1 MAVPWREVGLRWI
14 QLHLADDAPMVDL
27 QTGRIED
34 PPTDRAPD
42 LRIALGMNGRLPQG
56 VLDLSLLA
64 RVLHPN
70 ATELPTDAIGAV
82 HGSSGTQPALW
93 AMVEVLDALLHEA
106 MTLDREVLSLLA
118 RLLPSPAPELLRRLM
133 TVPMHRAAEVR
144 RRREGGLRETVAVP
158 TSSREALLAEGVVA
172 AGVARFE
179 DRPGQREMADLIEDC
194 FEQGGVALVDAPPG
208 IGKTFAYL
216 VPALL
221 CLKHHAEVRVVISTR
236 TRQLQE
242 QLYRRDLPY
251 LTGALTPSLRL
262 AMLKGRENYLCLR
275 RWQGLL
281 RETLG
286 GLPGGTQRAL
296 ALLVRWVAET
306 QTGDIEEN
314 HAFLADPEGRALWHH
329 LCDSPYACTGRF
341 CPLAEDCFSVLA
353 RRRARRAR
361 LVVVNHP
368 LLLGDL
374 SVDGV
379 VLGKYTH
386 LIVDEA
392 HALES
397 VARTAFSRQLSERL
411 FYGFIDDLM
420 SARRSRQ
427 GWFRRTELPG
437 EEETVGQI
445 ERLLRRLKKQVRE
458 AFREIDGRLP
468 SERRTTFRSLDDLS
482 SGMEKI
488 RGQLSQIRELLHTLS
503 DRVACDEARQEL
515 EGTVR
520 LATRLEDDVDC
531 LSVPPDEHRV
541 HWAERTEHGT
551 TLHATPVDVAPVLE
565 ERLYPG
571 LGAMVMTSATMSLA
585 GSFEYLRRTLGLR
598 GDPRPVRM
606 LVAKSSFSYQRCM
619 RILVPRYAP
628 PADGAAGEYAE
639 YLASLLG
646 SLSDRSGRKGLV
658 LFTSY
663 ALLGEVKS
671 RLAAGVRFLAQGDA
685 SRTAV
690 LQRFREM
697 EGPSWLLGTESFWEG
712 VDLPGEELEILVITR
727 LPFPVPSDPV
737 FAAQCDR
744 IHRDGGDPFRDLAI
758 PLATTK
764 LRQGIGRL
772 LRTEQD
778 RGVVLLTDRRVLTR
792 AYGEIIR
799 RALPV
804 EIEAIDD
811 PQTLLAETAQWF
823 EPAAGAS

>member
-1 MAVPWREVGLRWI
+1 MAVPWSELGLRWI
-14 QLHLADDAPMVDL
+14 QLHLADTAPMVDL
-27 QTGRIED
+27 QTGRVDEL
-34 PPTDRAPD
+34 PADRAPD
-42 LRIALGMNGRLPQG
+42 LQIALRMNGRLPEG
-56 VLDLSLLA
+56 ALDLGLLA
-64 RVLHPN
+64 RVLYPS
-70 ATELPTDAIGAV
+70 ATELPTDVIGAAY
-82 HGSSGTQPALW
+82 GSSGTQAVLW
-93 AMVEVLDALLHEA
+93 ATIGALGGLLHEA
-106 MTLDREVLSLLA
+106 MTLDREVLSVLTQ
-118 RLLPSPAPELLRRLM
+118 LLPSPAPEILRRLM
-133 TVPMHRAAEVR
+133 TLPMRQAGEVGSPEAGR
-144 RRREGGLRETVAVP
+144 PQETVAGAA
-158 TSSREALLAEGVVA
+158 SSREALLAGGVVA
-172 AGVARFE
+172 TGVARFE
-179 DRPGQREMADLIEDC
+179 DRPGQVEMAELIEDC
-194 FEQGGVALVDAPPG
+194 FERGGAALVDAPPG
-208 IGKTFAYL
+208 LGKTFAYL

-221 CLKHHAEVRVVISTR
+221 CLKHHTAVRVVISTR

-251 LTGALTPSLRL
+251 LTGALIPSLRV

-275 RWQGLL
+275 RWRGLL
-281 RETLG
+281 RETCS
-286 GLPGGTQRAL
+286 GLPGGSQRAL
-296 ALLVRWVAET
+296 ALLVRWIADT

-314 HAFLADPEGRALWHH
+314 HAFLADPEARALWQH

-341 CPLAEDCFSVLA
+341 CPFAEDCFSVLA
-353 RRRARRAR
+353 RRRARKAR

-397 VARTAFSRQLSERL
+397 VARAAFSRQLTERL
-411 FYGFIDDLM
+411 FHRFVDDLM

-427 GWFRRTELPG
+427 GWFRRTDLPG
-437 EEETVGQI
+437 EERTVRQI
-445 ERLLRRLKKQVRE
+445 ESLLRRLKKHSRE

-468 SERRTTFRSLDDLS
+468 SERRSAFRGLDDLS
-482 SGMEKI
+482 SSM
-488 RGQLSQIRELLHTLS
+488 GQIQGHLSQIRELLHTLS

-520 LATRLEDDVDC
+520 LAVRLEDDVDC
-531 LSVPPDEHRV
+531 LSVPPDENWV
-541 HWAERTEHGT
+541 HWADQAEHGT
-551 TLHATPVDVAPVLE
+551 TLHATPVDVAPLLE
-565 ERLYPG
+565 ERLYPS
-571 LGAMVMTSATMSLA
+571 LQAIVMTSATMSLA

-598 GDPRPVRM
+598 GDRLPVRM
-606 LVAKSSFSYQRCM
+606 LVADSSFSHRRCM

-628 PADGAAGEYAE
+628 PADGEVGEYAE

-646 SLSDRSGRKGLV
+646 SLSDRIGRKGLV

-663 ALLGEVKS
+663 ALLGEVRQ
-671 RLAAGVRFLAQGDA
+671 RLATGVRFIAQGDA

-690 LQRFREM
+690 LRRFRQM
-697 EGPSWLLGTESFWEG
+697 KGPVWLLGTESFWEG
-712 VDLPGEELEILVITR
+712 VDLPGDELEVLVITR

-744 IHRDGGDPFRDLAI
+744 ILRDGGDPFLDLAV

-772 LRTEQD
+772 LRTERD
-778 RGVVLLTDRRVLTR
+778 RGVVLLTDCRILTR
-792 AYGEIIR
+792 AYGEIIQ

-811 PQTLLAETAQWF
+811 AKTLLGETERWF
-823 EPAAGAS
+823 EHASEAS